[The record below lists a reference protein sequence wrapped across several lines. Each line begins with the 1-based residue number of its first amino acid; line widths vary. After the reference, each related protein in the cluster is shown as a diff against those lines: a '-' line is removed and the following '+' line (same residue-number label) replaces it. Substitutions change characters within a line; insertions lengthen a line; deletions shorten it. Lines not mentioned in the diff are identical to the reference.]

1 MFYRELIESDK
12 LAHEALKDLD
22 IDLAKALN
30 LFIATS
36 HYNDEVYPDHVILFI
51 KVSPFLEIYPGTK
64 TKFPE
69 MLIEI
74 ILDSERS
81 YVRCINSPKESH
93 FDMLLNEVND
103 SSKIYKILNRIPAS
117 HPHVSS
123 DCSPCFGEGT
133 GIYCLIHQNF
143 NTASLIQNVLDLR
156 QWANSVNLSGAFWIP
171 NLYMQKIFYDT
182 LNNYP
187 HSSTHAS
194 LFEDQETLM
203 NLMSYC
209 RSGESNMT
217 SQLIEYLKGRIEI
230 TSCSEEEHPSTIKSI
245 KMSDDITNDKI
256 RALYLISEIALSDI
270 HIESIGGSICND
282 GGGVNNKI
290 SRKIDEVLGREN
302 GDYSY
307 IFREILLNNALHRT
321 CLDGVF
327 SIGEYSSLYDGY
339 GINTIDFNSD
349 LSIINSLFN
358 KDNNDVVVNKLATT
372 YLRYQLESFKRTA
385 FIYNAKK
392 ETLNDQLRNF
402 QEHGGK
408 DRLLPQG
415 V

>member
-22 IDLAKALN
+22 LDLAKALN

-36 HYNDEVYPDHVILFI
+36 HYSDEIYPDDVILFI

-74 ILDSERS
+74 ILNSERS

-93 FDMLLNEVND
+93 IDIVLNEVED
-103 SSKIYKILNRIPAS
+103 SLKIYKILNRIPAS

-133 GIYCLIHQNF
+133 GIYYLTNR
-143 NTASLIQNVLDLR
+143 NLSTAHLIQNILDLR

-182 LNNYP
+182 LKDYP

-209 RSGESNMT
+209 RSGEGSMT

-230 TSCSEEEHPSTIKSI
+230 TPCSEEEHPSTIKSI

-256 RALYLISEIALSDI
+256 RALYLVSEIVLNAM
-270 HIESIGGSICND
+270 IGSVTGSIFND
-282 GGGVNNKI
+282 NEGGLNNKI
-290 SRKIDEVLGREN
+290 SRKINEMLGRES
-302 GDYSY
+302 GDYNY
-307 IFREILLNNALHRT
+307 IFREILLNNILHKT
-321 CLDGVF
+321 CLDGIF
-327 SIGEYSSLYDGY
+327 SIEEYQSLYEGY
-339 GINTIDFNSD
+339 CINTIDFNSD
-349 LSIINSLFN
+349 LSIINSLFD
-358 KDNNDVVVNKLATT
+358 KDDNDVVVNKLATT
-372 YLRYQLESFKRTA
+372 YLRYQLESFNKTA

-408 DRLLPQG
+408 DRFLPQG